1 MSTFASTL
9 SGIARSKLHLAV
21 GGGVKDNC
29 SLHRWVLLKNSLVRS
44 QPCSPYTTENSTFG
58 VDALPVHT
66 NSIQDEDVEEECD
79 IEEDDGFVFPDPGVL
94 PDTASSSKAS
104 DSEAQWLDSLLET
117 LSEDMGDDTHPHDD
131 DEVFYSPSLSPISS
145 SEDLVHTPN
154 FVSYPLSPYPP
165 LFHPPLILPED
176 LEYSLEGVQETQVM
190 VGFPYYDVDDLDDL
204 SVPEAIEDTSDDE
217 SEVLHT
223 PYSHSTTSFPV
234 DPASIPLPPDT
245 RQPHVYID
253 TNDSYLYHFERD
265 PLPFAGDSRE
275 YASAVY
281 QEC

>member
-1 MSTFASTL
+1 MSTFATTL
-9 SGIARSKLHLAV
+9 SGIAHSKLHLAV
-21 GGGVKDNC
+21 SGSVKDNC
-29 SLHRWVLLKNSLVRS
+29 SLHRWVLLKNSIVRS
-44 QPCSPYTTENSTFG
+44 QPCSPSATEKSPFG
-58 VDALPVHT
+58 IDPLPVHT
-66 NSIQDEDVEEECD
+66 TSTLDEDEDDCYIEEE
-79 IEEDDGFVFPDPGVL
+79 DGFVFPDPDALIGA
-94 PDTASSSKAS
+94 ASTSKTS

-131 DEVFYSPSLSPISS
+131 DDAFYSPSLSPISS
-145 SEDLVHTPN
+145 SEDLVNTPH
-154 FVSYPLSPYPP
+154 VSYPIPPYPP

-176 LEYSLEGVQETQVM
+176 LEYRLEGVEEAQVM

-223 PYSHSTTSFPV
+223 PYSRSTASFPV
-234 DPASIPLPPDT
+234 DPASIPLPPDS

-253 TNDSYLYHFERD
+253 TDNSYMYHFERD

>member
-29 SLHRWVLLKNSLVRS
+29 NLHRWVLLKNSIVRS
-44 QPCSPYTTENSTFG
+44 QPCSPSATKNSPFD
-58 VDALPVHT
+58 VDALPVHIT
-66 NSIQDEDVEEECD
+66 STQDEDEEDCDVEEE
-79 IEEDDGFVFPDPGVL
+79 DGFVFPDPHTL

-117 LSEDMGDDTHPHDD
+117 LSDDMGDDTHPHDD

-145 SEDLVHTPN
+145 SEDLVNTPH
-154 FVSYPLSPYPP
+154 VSYPLPPYPP
-165 LFHPPLILPED
+165 LFHPPLIMPED
-176 LEYSLEGVQETQVM
+176 LEYRLEAVEEAQAM

-217 SEVLHT
+217 SEVLNT
-223 PYSHSTTSFPV
+223 PYSNSTACFPV
-234 DPASIPLPPDT
+234 DPASIPLPPDS

-253 TNDSYLYHFERD
+253 TDHPYLYHFERD
-265 PLPFAGDSRE
+265 PLPFAGESHE